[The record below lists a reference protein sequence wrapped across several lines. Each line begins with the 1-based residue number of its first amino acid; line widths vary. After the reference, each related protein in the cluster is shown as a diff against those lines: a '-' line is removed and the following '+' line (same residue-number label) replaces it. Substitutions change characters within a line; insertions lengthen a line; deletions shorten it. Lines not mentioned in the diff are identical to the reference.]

1 MKLADCIENE
11 KGDDMMPV
19 HKLKELVKIALIRRG
34 ISQAELAKTI
44 GISPTYLSDILNEN
58 RSGKK
63 VEDIKNQI
71 TKLLEID
78 KEVI

>member
-1 MKLADCIENE
+1 
-11 KGDDMMPV
+11 MMPV
-19 HKLKELVKIALIRRG
+19 HKMKELVKIALIRRG

-44 GISPTYLSDILNEN
+44 GISPAYLSDILNEN

>member
-1 MKLADCIENE
+1 
-11 KGDDMMPV
+11 MPV

>member
-1 MKLADCIENE
+1 
-11 KGDDMMPV
+11 MMPV

-58 RSGKK
+58 RSGRK
-63 VEDIKNQI
+63 VEDIKKQI
-71 TKLLEID
+71 TRLLEID

>member
-1 MKLADCIENE
+1 
-11 KGDDMMPV
+11 MPA

>member
-1 MKLADCIENE
+1 
-11 KGDDMMPV
+11 MMPV

-63 VEDIKNQI
+63 VENIKNQI

>member
-1 MKLADCIENE
+1 
-11 KGDDMMPV
+11 MMPV

-34 ISQAELAKTI
+34 ISQAELAKAI

-78 KEVI
+78 KEV

>member
-1 MKLADCIENE
+1 
-11 KGDDMMPV
+11 MMPV

-44 GISPTYLSDILNEN
+44 GISPAYLSDILNEN

-71 TKLLEID
+71 TKLLDID

>member
-1 MKLADCIENE
+1 
-11 KGDDMMPV
+11 MMPV

-44 GISPTYLSDILNEN
+44 GISPAYLSDILNEN

>member
-1 MKLADCIENE
+1 
-11 KGDDMMPV
+11 MMPV

-71 TKLLEID
+71 TKLHEID

>member
-1 MKLADCIENE
+1 
-11 KGDDMMPV
+11 MMPA

>member
-1 MKLADCIENE
+1 
-11 KGDDMMPV
+11 MPV

-44 GISPTYLSDILNEN
+44 GISPTYLPDILNEN

>member
-1 MKLADCIENE
+1 
-11 KGDDMMPV
+11 MPV
-19 HKLKELVKIALIRRG
+19 QKLKELVKIALIRRG

-44 GISPTYLSDILNEN
+44 GISPTYLSDILNDN

-63 VEDIKNQI
+63 VDDIKNQI

-78 KEVI
+78 KEV

>member
-1 MKLADCIENE
+1 
-11 KGDDMMPV
+11 MMPV

-71 TKLLEID
+71 TK
-78 KEVI
+78 

>member
-1 MKLADCIENE
+1 
-11 KGDDMMPV
+11 MMPV
-19 HKLKELVKIALIRRG
+19 QKLKELVKIALIRRG

-44 GISPTYLSDILNEN
+44 GISPTYLSDILNDN

-63 VEDIKNQI
+63 VDDIKNQI

-78 KEVI
+78 KEA

>member
-1 MKLADCIENE
+1 
-11 KGDDMMPV
+11 MMPV
-19 HKLKELVKIALIRRG
+19 QKLKELVKIALIRRG

-44 GISPTYLSDILNEN
+44 GISPTYLSDILNDN

-63 VEDIKNQI
+63 VDDIKNQI

-78 KEVI
+78 KEV

>member
-1 MKLADCIENE
+1 
-11 KGDDMMPV
+11 MPV

-34 ISQAELAKTI
+34 ISQAELAKAI

-78 KEVI
+78 KEV

>member
-1 MKLADCIENE
+1 
-11 KGDDMMPV
+11 MPV

-71 TKLLEID
+71 TK
-78 KEVI
+78 

>member
-1 MKLADCIENE
+1 
-11 KGDDMMPV
+11 MMPV

-44 GISPTYLSDILNEN
+44 GISTTYLSDILNEN

>member
-1 MKLADCIENE
+1 
-11 KGDDMMPV
+11 MMSM

-63 VEDIKNQI
+63 VEDIKKQI

-78 KEVI
+78 KGVI

>member
-1 MKLADCIENE
+1 
-11 KGDDMMPV
+11 MPV
-19 HKLKELVKIALIRRG
+19 QKLKELVKIALIRRG

-44 GISPTYLSDILNEN
+44 GISSTYLSDILNDN

-63 VEDIKNQI
+63 VDDIKNQI

-78 KEVI
+78 KEA

>member
-1 MKLADCIENE
+1 
-11 KGDDMMPV
+11 MPV
-19 HKLKELVKIALIRRG
+19 QKLKELVKIALIRRG

-44 GISPTYLSDILNEN
+44 GISPTYLSDILNDN

-63 VEDIKNQI
+63 VDDIKNQI

-78 KEVI
+78 KEA

>member
-1 MKLADCIENE
+1 
-11 KGDDMMPV
+11 MMPV

>member
-1 MKLADCIENE
+1 
-11 KGDDMMPV
+11 MMPV

-78 KEVI
+78 KEAI